1 VNRTIV
7 IEIAF
12 DPIIA
17 QFGPVQLGWHG
28 VFTALALV
36 VAVSFGI
43 KRGERRGVSGD
54 LLGDIVLWAIV
65 GGLIGAR
72 LFHVLDHL
80 PYYSANP
87 LEAFAIWQGG
97 IAVYGSF
104 IGGIAGGWLAA
115 RRARLPTWRL
125 LDAAAPAILVGQGI
139 GRFGCLANGDAWGGP
154 CSHGVCV
161 IYRHANA
168 AIPADLRDVPTHP
181 YPLYEIVGAGILLL
195 GLWFVERRLHVREG
209 TLFLIAAVGY
219 GVIRFSLSF
228 YRQEQILLWG
238 LQEAQLIAIVTG
250 IAALGALLW
259 RERNL
264 IVRAIAPGAKPS
276 AG

>member
-1 VNRTIV
+1 M

-17 QFGPVQLGWHG
+17 QIGPFQLGWHG
-28 VFTALALV
+28 VFTALAIV
-36 VAVSFGI
+36 VAVWFGVSRAE
-43 KRGERRGVSGD
+43 RGGVSGD
-54 LLGDIVLWAIV
+54 LLGDVVLWAIV
-65 GGLIGAR
+65 SGLVGAR
-72 LFHVLDHL
+72 LFHVLEHL

-87 LEAFAIWQGG
+87 LAAFAIWQGG
-97 IAVYGSF
+97 IAVYGAF
-104 IGGIAGGWLAA
+104 VGGVVGGWLAA
-115 RRARLPTWRL
+115 RQARLPSWRL

-139 GRFGCLANGDAWGGP
+139 GRVGCLANGDAWGGP

-181 YPLYEIVGAGILLL
+181 YPLYEIVGAGVLLL
-195 GLWFVERRLHVREG
+195 GLWFVERRMQLRQG

-238 LQEAQLIAIVTG
+238 LQEAQLVAIVTG
-250 IAALGALLW
+250 AAALGALLW
-259 RERNL
+259 RERSL
-264 IVRAIAPGAKPS
+264 IVRTVSPGTNPRP
-276 AG
+276 G